1 MRLLPLA
8 VVVTAMALAGCGGDD
23 GTSGASSGARATIE
37 VHLSEFTLD
46 PSRVSVDT
54 PGTYTFKAVNDG
66 QFVHALEVEGH
77 GVEEETEDIQPG
89 ESAEF
94 TVDLAEAGDYEL
106 YCPVDD
112 HRAMGMDG
120 SVDVGGTGAGA
131 GATTTDEMENESGD
145 TGESGDEGGD
155 DGGYGG

>member
-1 MRLLPLA
+1 M
-8 VVVTAMALAGCGGDD
+8 
-23 GTSGASSGARATIE
+23 
-37 VHLSEFTLD
+37 HLSEFKLD
-46 PSRVSVDT
+46 PAVVSIDT

-66 QFVHALEVEGH
+66 QYVHALEVEGH

-94 TVDLAEAGDYEL
+94 TVDLKEAGDYEL

-112 HRAMGMDG
+112 HRAKGMDG

-131 GATTTDEMENESGD
+131 GAATTDEMEHESGD
-145 TGESGDEGGD
+145 SGESGEDNG